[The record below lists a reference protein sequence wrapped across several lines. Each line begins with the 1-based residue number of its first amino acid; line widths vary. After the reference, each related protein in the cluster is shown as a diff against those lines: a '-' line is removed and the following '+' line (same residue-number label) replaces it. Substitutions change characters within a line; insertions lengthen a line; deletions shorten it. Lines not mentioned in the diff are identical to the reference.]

1 MTREKALEVTNTLY
15 NIEHLEFVIN
25 NHISKIE
32 KIFEEDCFDNMFND
46 LDEKLLDEI
55 RKVIDDEYQSY
66 LEKLEKL

>member
-32 KIFEEDCFDNMFND
+32 KIFEEDCFDNMFN
-46 LDEKLLDEI
+46 
-55 RKVIDDEYQSY
+55 
-66 LEKLEKL
+66 

>member
-15 NIEHLEFVIN
+15 NIEYLEFVIN
-25 NHISKIE
+25 NNISKIE

-46 LDEKLLDEI
+46 LDEKLLDKI

>member
-32 KIFEEDCFDNMFND
+32 QIFEEDCFDNMFNE

-55 RKVIDDEYQSY
+55 RKVIDNEYQSY

>member
-32 KIFEEDCFDNMFND
+32 KIFEEDCFDNMFNE

>member
-32 KIFEEDCFDNMFND
+32 KIFEENCFDNMFND

>member
-1 MTREKALEVTNTLY
+1 MTREKELEVTNTLY

>member
-55 RKVIDDEYQSY
+55 RKVIDDEYQSF

>member
-32 KIFEEDCFDNMFND
+32 KIFEVDCFDNMFND

>member
-1 MTREKALEVTNTLY
+1 MTRDKALEVTNTLY